1 MRINSY
7 LAQAGLSSRR
17 KTEAF
22 INAGRVTI
30 NGKKATLSDRVQDG
44 DRVCFDGSAVELK
57 SKKYFLVYKPV
68 GYTSTV
74 EDVHAEK
81 KVIDLIPDEE
91 GLFPVG
97 RLDKDSEGLI
107 ILTNDGEFAQELT
120 HPSYQHQKE
129 YLVSVKLPQ
138 SHRTEKL
145 EDALKFF
152 KCGIR
157 LDDKRTQPARIRLLS
172 QEGEQA
178 KFNIILEEGM
188 KRQIRRTF
196 EKAGLTVIRLKRIR
210 ISSFLIDD
218 LSPGDYREFNP
229 YSKS

>member
-7 LAQAGLSSRR
+7 LAKSGLSSRR
-17 KTEAF
+17 KVEAF
-22 INAGRVTI
+22 VTSGRVTI
-30 NGKKATLSDRVQDG
+30 NGKKAILSDRVLEG
-44 DRVCFDGSAVELK
+44 DEVYFDNKKVELK
-57 SKKYFLVYKPV
+57 DKKYFLVYKPV

-74 EDVHAEK
+74 EDIHAEK
-81 KVIDLIPDEE
+81 KVVDLITDEE

-107 ILTNDGEFAQELT
+107 ILTNDGDFAQELT
-120 HPSYQHQKE
+120 HPSHEHEKE

-138 SHRTEKL
+138 KNRTKKL

-157 LDDKRTQPARIRLLS
+157 LDDKKTQPAKISLIS
-172 QEGEQA
+172 QDGDEA
-178 KFNIILEEGM
+178 RFNIILTEGM

-196 EKAGLTVIRLKRIR
+196 EKAGLNVIKLKRTR
-210 ISSFLIDD
+210 ISSYLIDD
-218 LSPGDYREFNP
+218 LMPGDYKEFKP
-229 YSKS
+229 DL